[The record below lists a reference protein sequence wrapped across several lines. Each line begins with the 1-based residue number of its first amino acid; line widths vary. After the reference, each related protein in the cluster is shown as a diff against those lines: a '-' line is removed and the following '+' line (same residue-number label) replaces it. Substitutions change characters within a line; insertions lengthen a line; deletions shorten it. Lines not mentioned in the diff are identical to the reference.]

1 MDNKTKKQKVY
12 SEHQLN
18 RLDEDDLTYS
28 SMLNHLDIVVRDLV
42 KEGKDVNE
50 VLKMPYHYVL
60 QILDERNTNKV
71 TSDAKADAIFA
82 NF

>member
-1 MDNKTKKQKVY
+1 
-12 SEHQLN
+12 
-18 RLDEDDLTYS
+18 
-28 SMLNHLDIVVRDLV
+28 MLNHLDIVVRELV